1 MIRKLLIANR
11 GEIACRIIR
20 TCRQL
25 GITTVAVYSDADT
38 NALHVEMADEA
49 VHLGASPASESY
61 LNREKIITAAK
72 RTGADA
78 IHPGYGFL
86 SENADFAQTVIEA
99 GLTWIG
105 PPVSAIRA
113 MGKKRESKLLLKDIP
128 LVPGYE
134 GEDQSD
140 DVFVQAAAQ
149 IGFPIMVKA
158 SAGGGGKGM
167 RRVDAAEDLPEALA
181 AARREAKQAFGDDTL
196 ILEKYVVNPRHIE
209 IQIFGDA
216 HGNVIA
222 LGERECSIQRRHQ
235 KIIEETPS
243 PALDEVLRE
252 RMCKVAVSIGQ
263 QLGYASAGTVEFLL
277 DSSRKFYFMEMNTRL
292 QVEHPVTEQVYQ
304 TDLVAWQI
312 AVAEG
317 QTLHQLGALDAQPRG
332 HSIEVRLYAEDPAND
347 FLPVTGDILYFQIPD
362 LAASSGI
369 RVDAGIRSG
378 DSVSVFYDP
387 MLAKIISHSPFS
399 REDAVR
405 RLDDALSRLHLL
417 GLRNNIPFLRRLLN
431 HPEFIAGNL
440 HTHFIDHYREQLY
453 EEAADAT
460 PALIVAALTKTRRGT
475 PTNGTL
481 PVGHWRNS
489 PNRPVHQTFSI
500 GDQHYRIE
508 ITPRQNQQY
517 DVRIAQLSASHNQP
531 DEHIFDV
538 RVLQES
544 DVQMALVVDGH
555 RQQAT
560 VVEYGDIWWV
570 QIGGNSTR
578 LDWQNPLPLPNRTTK
593 TEGSLRAPMTGQI
606 MSIRIEV
613 GQSVS
618 QGDILATLEA
628 MKMEHRIQAPYD
640 GVVGAIHHQ
649 VGETV
654 QADTVLLEIHR
665 TDSA

>member
-11 GEIACRIIR
+11 GEIACRISR
-20 TCRQL
+20 TCREL
-25 GITTVAVYSDADT
+25 GIATVAVYSDADT

-61 LNREKIITAAK
+61 LNSEKIIVAAK

-86 SENADFAQTVIEA
+86 SENPDFAQAVIDT

-105 PPVSAIRA
+105 PPVNAIRA
-113 MGKKRESKLLLKDIP
+113 MGKKRESKLILKDIP

-140 DVFVQAAAQ
+140 AVLIEAAAQ
-149 IGFPIMVKA
+149 IGFPVMVKA

-167 RRVDAAEDLPEALA
+167 RRVDAADDLPEALA

-243 PALDEVLRE
+243 PALDDALRQ
-252 RMCKVAVSIGQ
+252 RICDVAVSIGQ
-263 QLGYASAGTVEFLL
+263 QLGYISAGTVEFLL
-277 DSSRKFYFMEMNTRL
+277 DSDRNFFFMEMNTRL
-292 QVEHPVTEQVYQ
+292 QVEHPVTEQVWQ
-304 TDLVAWQI
+304 ADLVAWQI

-317 QTLHQLGALDAQPRG
+317 QTLEQLGALNAQPRG

-347 FLPVTGDILYFQIPD
+347 FLPVTGDILHFQLPETTTS
-362 LAASSGI
+362 ASV
-369 RVDAGIRSG
+369 RVDTGIRSG

-399 REDAVR
+399 REDAIR

-417 GLRNNIPFLRRLLN
+417 GLRNNLPFLRRLLH
-431 HPEFIAGNL
+431 HPAFIAGNL
-440 HTHFIDHYREQLY
+440 HTHFIDQYREELR
-453 EEAADAT
+453 EEAADPTA
-460 PALIVAALTKTRRGT
+460 ALIAAALAKTRRGS
-475 PTNGTL
+475 PTNGTV

-489 PNRPVHQTFSI
+489 PNRPLQHSFVV
-500 GDQHYRIE
+500 GEKHYRTE
-508 ITPRQNQQY
+508 ITPKQNQQY
-517 DVRIAQLSASHNQP
+517 DVRIAQVSASHNEP

-560 VVEYGDIWWV
+560 VVEHGDIWWV

-578 LDWQNPLPLPNRTTK
+578 LDWQTPLPLPNRTAK

-628 MKMEHRIQAPYD
+628 MKMEHRVQAPYD

-665 TDSA
+665 SDSA